1 MNTTTYI
8 HAEMRHLESTAHL
21 AIDRIHRSQNISQVI
36 QGMALSIPPV
46 LRGLRHLSPA
56 VRRVRSE
63 AHRRAES
70 IVRAQVATLSEI
82 RDEPEFFQKRGAFL
96 KEGILLNGRFPRLA
110 TYVRV
115 ESDRRLAQIRVS
127 HLNSRRDAPSTL

>member
-1 MNTTTYI
+1 MNTTPYI
-8 HAEMRHLESTAHL
+8 QAETHRLECTAHL
-21 AIDRIHRSQNISQVI
+21 AIDRIRRSQSVSQII
-36 QGMALSIPPV
+36 QGMALPVPPI

-56 VRRVRSE
+56 VRSE

-82 RDEPEFFQKRGAFL
+82 RDETEFFQKRGAFL
-96 KEGILLNGRFPRLA
+96 KEWILLNGRFPRLA

-115 ESDRRLAQIRVS
+115 ESDRRLAQIRS
-127 HLNSRRDAPSTL
+127 SNLNSRRDAPSTL

>member
-1 MNTTTYI
+1 MNTTNYV
-8 HAEMRHLESTAHL
+8 HAEAHRLECAANL
-21 AIDRIHRSQNISQVI
+21 AIARIRQSQSVSQVI
-36 QGMALSIPPV
+36 QGMSFPVPPI
-46 LRGLRHLSPA
+46 LRSLRHLSPA

-70 IVRAQVATLSEI
+70 IVRAQVATLSEV

-96 KEGILLNGRFPRLA
+96 KEWVLLNGRFPRLA

-115 ESDRRLAQIRVS
+115 ESDRRLAQIRAS

>member
-1 MNTTTYI
+1 MNTTPYI
-8 HAEMRHLESTAHL
+8 QAETHRLECTAHL
-21 AIDRIHRSQNISQVI
+21 AIDRIRRSQSVSQII
-36 QGMALSIPPV
+36 QGMALPVPPI

-56 VRRVRSE
+56 VRSE

>member
-1 MNTTTYI
+1 MNTTPYI
-8 HAEMRHLESTAHL
+8 QAETHRLECTAHL
-21 AIDRIHRSQNISQVI
+21 AIDRIRRSQSVSQII
-36 QGMALSIPPV
+36 QGMALPVPPI

-56 VRRVRSE
+56 VRSE

-82 RDEPEFFQKRGAFL
+82 RDETEFFQKRGAFL
-96 KEGILLNGRFPRLA
+96 KEWVLLNGRFPRLA

>member
-1 MNTTTYI
+1 MNTTPYI
-8 HAEMRHLESTAHL
+8 QAETHRLECTAHL
-21 AIDRIHRSQNISQVI
+21 AIDRIRRSQSVSQII
-36 QGMALSIPPV
+36 QGMALPVPPI

-56 VRRVRSE
+56 VRSE

-70 IVRAQVATLSEI
+70 IVRAQVATLSEV

-96 KEGILLNGRFPRLA
+96 KEWILLNGRFPRLA

-115 ESDRRLAQIRVS
+115 ESDRRLAQIRTS

>member
-1 MNTTTYI
+1 MNTTPYI
-8 HAEMRHLESTAHL
+8 QAETHRLECTAHL
-21 AIDRIHRSQNISQVI
+21 AIDRIRRSQSVSQII
-36 QGMALSIPPV
+36 QGMALPVPPI

-115 ESDRRLAQIRVS
+115 ESDRRLAQIRAS